1 VIFADTNILLRL
13 DQTSAPEYPI
23 VENALNKLRLRQEVL
38 CIAPQNLV
46 EYWVVATR
54 PQRENGFGLTP
65 ARASAEITKLLR
77 LFRLLPY
84 SREVFETWQRIVAAQ
99 GIIGRQAHDAHLV
112 AMMQVHSVMSV
123 LTFNIGHFT
132 RFPGITVID
141 PAQV

>member
-99 GIIGRQAHDAHLV
+99 GIITHGKDSCWIVTLDSISGLPVIRS
-112 AMMQVHSVMSV
+112 HSEKTESSSC
-123 LTFNIGHFT
+123 
-132 RFPGITVID
+132 RPD
-141 PAQV
+141 